1 MTLENMAVVQDI
13 RLYREASVSKDTG
26 KSKCAELEGKG
37 LIKPTR
43 TPSGRVWLT
52 PVDAETLYT
61 ALSE

>member
-13 RLYREASVSKDTG
+13 RLYREASVSKETG
-26 KSKCAELEGKG
+26 KNKCAELEKEG
-37 LIKPTR
+37 LISPTR

-52 PVDAETLYT
+52 PGDAEALYT